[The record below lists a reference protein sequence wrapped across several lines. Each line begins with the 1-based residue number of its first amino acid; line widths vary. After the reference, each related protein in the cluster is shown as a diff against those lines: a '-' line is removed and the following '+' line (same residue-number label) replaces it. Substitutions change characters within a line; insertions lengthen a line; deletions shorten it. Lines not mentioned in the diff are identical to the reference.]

1 MLFQRKSSVKSFG
14 IEVAR
19 YGNIENDTEAFSNGT
34 MYNNAHGVYSKA
46 AIFAATTITRTERY
60 TTAAATLQ

>member
-14 IEVAR
+14 IEVAQ
-19 YGNIENDTEAFSNGT
+19 YGNIENDAEAFSNGT
-34 MYNNAHGVYSKA
+34 MYNAHGVYSKA